1 MSRAKFDRLNLQKSR
16 IGEMIDDAIRNAEI
30 CTMWFALKM
39 HTELT
44 YNKRLSLIGK
54 EYHLSPSRIETIVSE
69 NESIE

>member
-1 MSRAKFDRLNLQKSR
+1 
-16 IGEMIDDAIRNAEI
+16 MIDDAIRNAEI

-44 YNKRLSLIGK
+44 YNKRLTLIGK

-69 NESIE
+69 NEDEQ